1 MAGRPQTWIPEKKSE
16 AIDQIIE
23 RICEGESLRSILQYA
38 NREILPSVAVFLK
51 WVSEDESLEK
61 QYARAMSVRSDVL
74 FDEIL
79 EISDESNADL
89 DIGDDGKLRTVGE
102 AIQRS
107 RLRVDARKWALSKMN
122 PKKYGD
128 KIDVTSN
135 NEKIVTNVI
144 SLGTGVKP
152 EEDE

>member
-1 MAGRPQTWIPEKKSE
+1 MAGRPETWIPEKKCE

-23 RICEGESLRSILQYA
+23 RICEGESLRSILQHA
-38 NREILPSVAVFLK
+38 NREILPTVAVFLK

-61 QYARAMSVRSDVL
+61 QYARAMAVRSDVL

-128 KIDVTSN
+128 KIDVTSD
-135 NEKIVTNVI
+135 NEKLEGGVTIFQLPDN
-144 SLGTGVKP
+144 GRG
-152 EEDE
+152 

>member
-1 MAGRPQTWIPEKKSE
+1 MAGRPETWVPEKKAE
-16 AIDQIIE
+16 AVERIIE

-61 QYARAMSVRSDVL
+61 QYARAMSVRSDML

-89 DIGDDGKLRTVGE
+89 DITDDGKIKIIGE
-102 AIQRS
+102 AVQNS

-128 KIDVTSN
+128 KIDVTSD
-135 NEKIVTNVI
+135 NEKLEGGVTIFQLPDN
-144 SLGTGVKP
+144 GRG
-152 EEDE
+152 